1 MGDNSP
7 AVTATMASS
16 SSSRPPRSAPAEQ
29 GAALLV
35 EGQRA
40 QVGIAETLTNLGG
53 SHCGVVRNV
62 VVTSGPELQHG
73 RQQQVAPL
81 GTVLQ

>member
-1 MGDNSP
+1 
-7 AVTATMASS
+7 
-16 SSSRPPRSAPAEQ
+16 
-29 GAALLV
+29 LLV